1 MPLRQRLPCLFA
13 YHSMEAF
20 ICQCF
25 SCCRSEGAKPAALFT
40 MAAMPGAHTVSC
52 MALSPPE
59 NGL

>member
-25 SCCRSEGAKPAALFT
+25 SCRSEGAKPAALFT
-40 MAAMPGAHTVSC
+40 AAAMPGAHTVSC
-52 MALSPPE
+52 MVLSLPE